1 MLYDQPM
8 STIPSIS
15 GHILRDCL
23 GLRVQRL
30 NREVTRL
37 YDAHARQH
45 GMTAARINVMAAIAA
60 NPGIQ
65 ARDLV
70 EPLSLEKS
78 TLSRNLGR
86 LERDGLVRTKPKG
99 RGQLL
104 HLTANGK
111 RKMQALYPSWQAA
124 QSQAEDLLGE
134 LRGPLM
140 EYGD

>member
-1 MLYDQPM
+1 M
-8 STIPSIS
+8 STTPSIS

-37 YDAHARQH
+37 YDAHARAH
-45 GMTAARINVMAAIAA
+45 GMTAARINVLAAIAA

-70 EPLSLEKS
+70 DPLSLEKS

-86 LERDGLVRTKPKG
+86 LERDGLVRTKAKG
-99 RGQLL
+99 RGRLL
-104 HLTANGK
+104 HLTASGK
-111 RKMQALYPSWQAA
+111 RKMEALYPSWKQA
-124 QSQAEDLLGE
+124 QEEAEVLLGE
-134 LRGPLM
+134 LRGPLL
-140 EYGD
+140 EYIG

>member
-1 MLYDQPM
+1 M
-8 STIPSIS
+8 STIPTIS

-23 GLRVQRL
+23 GLRIQRL

-45 GMTAARINVMAAIAA
+45 GMTAARINVLAAIAA

-70 EPLSLEKS
+70 DPLSLEKS

-86 LERDGLVRTKPKG
+86 LERDGLVRTKAKG
-99 RGQLL
+99 RGRLL

-111 RKMQALYPSWQAA
+111 RKMEALYPSWKQA
-124 QSQAEDLLGE
+124 QAEAEALLGE
-134 LRGPLM
+134 LREPLL
-140 EYGD
+140 EYIG